1 MDVRLMRRAFRE
13 ELRWSRVRRRAI
25 RNILL
30 TWRGGIFFA
39 AFRRIDMFLLHFQIF
54 PKTMLLA
61 RATENER
68 AGGDCGGDFV
78 NTKMHNALA
87 S

>member
-1 MDVRLMRRAFRE
+1 MRRAFRE

-39 AFRRIDMFLLHFQIF
+39 AVRRIDMFPLHFQIF
-54 PKTMLLA
+54 PKTMFLA
-61 RATENER
+61 RAAENER
-68 AGGDCGGDFV
+68 ADGDCGGDFV